1 VISTQLK
8 AVARKAGLR
17 CVGVARV
24 RARWERGLL
33 AAMPRLS
40 SPPSAGRILC
50 YHGVGT
56 ASWGINDVTPARF
69 RRHLELAH
77 QLGYRFV
84 PAAHIARGF
93 SSERDIAITFDDGLA
108 SVGTNAASILAEF
121 DIPWTLFV
129 VSDWASGN
137 HGFDGGLLM
146 TWREVER
153 LAASGV
159 EIGSHSVSHPDFGML
174 PAEEAK
180 LELLESRRVI
190 EARIGI
196 KTTAFAIPMGQSGN
210 WTEQAQ
216 SAAMDAGYEFV
227 YAQSVDRRPRGT
239 VPRAFIAGSDDS
251 RVFKAALEGAF
262 DGWEEWV

>member
-1 VISTQLK
+1 
-8 AVARKAGLR
+8 
-17 CVGVARV
+17 
-24 RARWERGLL
+24 LL